1 MLKIFLPLVH
11 LWTTTWVLSVNRAF
25 LSDGAPRVVKI
36 LSAAEETF
44 IYQDIRKELK
54 SINWQ
59 NVYLYSVLTAC

>member
-11 LWTTTWVLSVNRAF
+11 LWTTTWVSSVNRAF
-25 LSDGAPRVVKI
+25 LSDGATGVVKI

-44 IYQDIRKELK
+44 IYQDIRKEFK